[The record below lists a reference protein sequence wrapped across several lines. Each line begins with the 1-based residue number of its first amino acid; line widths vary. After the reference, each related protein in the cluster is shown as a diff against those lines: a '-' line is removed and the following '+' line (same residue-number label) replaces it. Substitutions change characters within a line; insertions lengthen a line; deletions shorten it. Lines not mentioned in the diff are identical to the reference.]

1 MNIKPL
7 ANRVIIFPTDQNAE
21 EVRESGL
28 IVLNKE
34 IPPSTRG
41 VVVAVGPKVTEVV
54 VGDKVQYG
62 QHSGAPF
69 PWEDKEYL
77 IMRDTEIIC
86 IF

>member
-7 ANRVIIFPTDQNAE
+7 SNRVVVIPTDQNSE

-34 IPPSTRG
+34 IPPSTKG
-41 VVVAVGPKVTEVV
+41 IVVAIGPKVLDLA

-69 PWEDKEYL
+69 PWEDKDYL

-86 IF
+86 VL